1 MLKERKD
8 IAPASFG
15 PEQLKGHMA
24 ILGANIIFGVNT
36 AVTKMILHPGALD
49 PLSISFLRFG
59 GAMLSF
65 WILSLF
71 LPKERVARRDYIYIA
86 LASLFGVL
94 GNQIA
99 FLVGLQQTSPTNA
112 AMIVSLGPV
121 VVLILATVVQKEP
134 LTFRKGFGVL
144 LGALGA
150 IRLALMGGTVDF
162 SFGGD
167 SFGILLLFVG
177 SLFYAFYLTLFKRII
192 MTYTPVTLM
201 KWMFLFAT
209 VASVPFSGVS
219 LLRSDLFGQTASYYG
234 MLAYLVFGA
243 TFVAYLLIPIA
254 QRKIR
259 PTVVSMYGYIQPILT
274 IGVAILLGL
283 DSWQWSKLPSM
294 AMIFLGVYL
303 VTTSKK
309 RIA

>member
-1 MLKERKD
+1 MIKERKD

-15 PEQLKGHMA
+15 PEQFKGHLA

-49 PLSISFLRFG
+49 PLTISFLRFS

-71 LPKERVARRDYIYIA
+71 LPKERVAGKDYVYIA
-86 LASLFGVL
+86 LASLFGVF
-94 GNQIA
+94 GNQIS
-99 FLVGLQQTSPTNA
+99 FLFGLQQTSPTNA
-112 AMIVSLGPV
+112 VMIFSLGPV
-121 VVLILATVVQKEP
+121 IVLILATIVQKEP
-134 LTFRKGFGVL
+134 LTFRKGFGVF

-150 IRLALMGGTVDF
+150 IWLALKGGQIDF
-162 SFGGD
+162 SSGGD
-167 SFGILLLFVG
+167 SVGILILFMG

-192 MTYTPVTLM
+192 MTYSPVTLM

-209 VASVPFSGVS
+209 VASMPISGVR
-219 LLRSDLFGQTASYYG
+219 LLESDLFGQTPSYYA

-274 IGVAILLGL
+274 IGIAILLGL
-283 DSWQWSKLPSM
+283 DSWQWGKVPSM
-294 AMIFLGVYL
+294 LMIFLGVYL